1 VTVAAAVLTI
11 VEEEEAPEV
20 ARSLLAR
27 TEQELTERER
37 ADLIDIVT
45 SIMVYKFANLSRSEI
60 RAMLGL
66 NLTEEP
72 RAIREAKEEGRQE
85 GRQEGRREGRQEG
98 RQEGEKSLI
107 LRLLVKKV
115 GELDQSMRDRVS
127 NLPSEQLEDLSN
139 VLLDFT
145 KLADLEDWFTDHE

>member
-1 VTVAAAVLTI
+1 
-11 VEEEEAPEV
+11 
-20 ARSLLAR
+20 
-27 TEQELTERER
+27 
-37 ADLIDIVT
+37 
-45 SIMVYKFANLSRSEI
+45 
-60 RAMLGL
+60 MLGL